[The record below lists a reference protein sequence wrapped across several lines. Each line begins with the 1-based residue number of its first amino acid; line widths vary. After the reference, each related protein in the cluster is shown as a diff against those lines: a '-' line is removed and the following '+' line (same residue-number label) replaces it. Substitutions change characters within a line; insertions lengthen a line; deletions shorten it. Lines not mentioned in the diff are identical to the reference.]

1 MDKKKPIPE
10 DVVAELRQR
19 AEEDRQ
25 KLIVQIVKLPNGA
38 TFTRLKPVG
47 VG

>member
-1 MDKKKPIPE
+1 MEKKKPVPE
-10 DVVAELRQR
+10 EFVTELRQR

-25 KLIVQIVKLPNGA
+25 KLIVQVVKLPNGA